1 MRCAEWCSWANASSS
16 CGSFRTRSPAPA
28 RLSSRSRR
36 PGCAAATSSF
46 YRPSL
51 AEATRALGLG
61 GDGEPNIAG
70 HEPCGVVVARGPGVT
85 ETEAPDGARVMVHH
99 YKGCGS
105 CEQCLVGWQQLCP
118 EGFTVYGATADGAH
132 ADYMKVPASTLV
144 PLPDELSFETGAA
157 IACGTGTAFG
167 ALKRVNLTGSDTVA
181 IFGQG
186 PVGLSATQFGRA
198 MGARVIALD
207 TIAERLE
214 LAKGLGADEI
224 VDPRSNDPVAAIREL
239 TGGRG
244 VDVAIDCSGSE
255 AGRLAAIRSTRTWGT
270 VGLVGEGG
278 TMTVNVSKDLMRKQL
293 TIVASWTFSAFGQ
306 ADCARYVAERGID
319 VDHLFTQ
326 RYTSLDEAE
335 EAYRLFD
342 TQTTGKGVF
351 LL

>member
-1 MRCAEWCSWANASSS
+1 MRGVVFLGERRLEIREFPDPTPGPDEVVIEVKASGM
-16 CGSFRTRSPAPA
+16 CGSD
-28 RLSSRSRR
+28 LK
-36 PGCAAATSSF
+36 F

-70 HEPCGVVVARGPGVT
+70 HEPCGVVVARGAGVT

-105 CEQCLVGWQQLCP
+105 CEHCRVGWQQLCP
-118 EGFTVYGATADGAH
+118 EGFTVYGATGDGAH
-132 ADYMKVPASTLV
+132 ADYMKIPASTLV

-157 IACGTGTAFG
+157 IACGTGTAYG
-167 ALKRVNLTGSDTVA
+167 ALKRVSLAGSDTVA

-214 LAKGLGADEI
+214 LAKELGADAI
-224 VDPRSNDPVAAIREL
+224 VDPGSNDPVAAIKEL

-244 VDVAIDCSGSE
+244 VDIAIDCSGSE
-255 AGRLAAIRSTRTWGT
+255 AGRLGAIRSTRTWGT

-278 TMTVNVSKDLMRKQL
+278 TMTVNVSKELMRKQL

-306 ADCARYVAERGID
+306 AECARYVAERGID

>member
-1 MRCAEWCSWANASSS
+1 MRGVVFLGERRLELWEFPDPTPGPGEVVIEVKASGM
-16 CGSFRTRSPAPA
+16 CGSD
-28 RLSSRSRR
+28 LK
-36 PGCAAATSSF
+36 F

-70 HEPCGVVVARGPGVT
+70 HEPCGVVVARGPGVS

-105 CEQCLVGWQQLCP
+105 CEHCRVGWPQLCP
-118 EGFTVYGATADGAH
+118 EGFTVYGATGDGAH

-167 ALKRVNLTGSDTVA
+167 ALRRVNLAGSDTVA

-214 LAKGLGADEI
+214 LAKGLGADETI
-224 VDPRSNDPVAAIREL
+224 DPGSNDPVAAIKEL

-244 VDVAIDCSGSE
+244 VDIAIDCSGSE
-255 AGRLAAIRSTRTWGT
+255 EGRRAAVRSTRTWGT

-278 TMTVNVSKDLMRKQL
+278 TMTVNVSKELMRKQL

-326 RYTSLDEAE
+326 RYSSLDEAE

>member
-1 MRCAEWCSWANASSS
+1 MRGVVFLGERKLELWDFPDPTPGPGEVVIEVKASGM
-16 CGSFRTRSPAPA
+16 CGSD
-28 RLSSRSRR
+28 LK
-36 PGCAAATSSF
+36 F

-70 HEPCGVVVARGPGVT
+70 HEPCGVVVARGPGVS

-105 CEQCLVGWQQLCP
+105 CEQCQVGWPQLCP
-118 EGFTVYGATADGAH
+118 EGFTVYGATGDGAH

-167 ALKRVNLTGSDTVA
+167 ALKRVNLTGSDTIA

-198 MGARVIALD
+198 LGARVIALD
-207 TIAERLE
+207 TVAERLE
-214 LAKGLGADEI
+214 LAKGLGADET
-224 VDPRSNDPVAAIREL
+224 VDPGSNDPVEAIKEL

-244 VDVAIDCSGSE
+244 VDIAIDCSGSE
-255 AGRLAAIRSTRTWGT
+255 EGRLAAVRSTRTWGT

-293 TIVASWTFSAFGQ
+293 TIVASWTFSAFRQ
-306 ADCARYVAERGID
+306 AECARYVAERGID

-326 RYTSLDEAE
+326 RYSSLDEAE